1 MPHQDAT
8 PSLDSGVEALLVE
21 NDPISEAQL
30 DPPSPRAPRSV
41 LTEVLLVEEVVENNE
56 ITAAKLVEN
65 NEITT
70 FVRPPRPPLLRFQEC
85 GALFDQKMLR
95 EGFMRSES
103 QPETYADGDCLLHA
117 VLDQVNSIIF
127 LSLTCRLRSSL
138 NKFKL

>member
-1 MPHQDAT
+1 M
-8 PSLDSGVEALLVE
+8 E

-70 FVRPPRPPLLRFQEC
+70 FVRPPLLRFQEC

-127 LSLTCRLRSSL
+127 LPLTCRLRSSL